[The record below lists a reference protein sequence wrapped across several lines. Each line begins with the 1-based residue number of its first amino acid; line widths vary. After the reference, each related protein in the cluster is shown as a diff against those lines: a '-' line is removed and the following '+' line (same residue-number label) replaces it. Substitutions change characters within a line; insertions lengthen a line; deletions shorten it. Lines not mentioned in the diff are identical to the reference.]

1 MFNQKH
7 FSGSALKQFEIFTKQ
22 WNVRKLYTVIVT

>member
-22 WNVRKLYTVIVT
+22 GMSENFIQLL